1 MPPRHVSLGMRAEV
15 IAVVHVCNVIIDCG
29 QLFKK
34 DLLFLDWSQR
44 EFDPFQCARE
54 VAEAARC
61 KQKLSSVSQSA

>member
-1 MPPRHVSLGMRAEV
+1 MGSFNPGAAQNEF
-15 IAVVHVCNVIIDCG
+15 A
-29 QLFKK
+29 FKK